1 MGLVGDRVVLV
12 RITPELARRIVVR
25 HEQSGDAWHP
35 QYPFVD
41 ELDPLRALAD
51 ATSSDAVFTMYM
63 VRRAADGLAVGGIG
77 FFGPPDAD
85 RRVELGYG
93 LVPAARGAG
102 LASDAVRAAL
112 TLAAQAGAVVAVADA
127 EAANVASR
135 RVLAATGFAQ
145 TGQDGSLVHH
155 ERRLT
160 R

>member
-51 ATSSDAVFTMYM
+51 ATSSDAVFTMHM

-77 FFGPPDAD
+77 FFGPPDD
-85 RRVELGYG
+85 EGRVELGYG

-102 LASDAVRAAL
+102 LATDAMRVAL
-112 TLAAQAGAVVAVADA
+112 TLATQAGAAVAVADA
-127 EAANVASR
+127 EVGNLASR
-135 RVLAATGFAQ
+135 RVLAATGFVE
-145 TGQDGSLVHH
+145 TGRDGWIVHH